1 MTLGPGEKVKAEIRG
16 TTLTV
21 RKKLGEGTQGEVYL
35 VEGSGGQQALKW
47 YKPAQATM
55 DQMAAIRAL
64 VQAGPPRGAAGN
76 RFIWP
81 LDLVTA
87 PKSPQF
93 GYLMRLI
100 DTSRFAELGQV
111 QAHLKPPPG
120 FAALTRISYQLANSY
135 RALHLSGYCYRDI
148 SDGNLMFDPQGGD
161 VLICDNDNVGVNRQ
175 SKSQVW
181 GTMEF
186 MAPELIRGE
195 ADPSTETDLHSLAV
209 LLFSLWIWHHPFHGK
224 KEFELRVWDI
234 PAKKKVYGTPVFIF
248 DPSDRS
254 NALPLDPDYETPR
267 FRWGY
272 LPPSLQ
278 ELFTRAFTTGVSDPK
293 RRVTEGEW
301 QRLFQ
306 QLEDGITAC
315 PKCHAENIWEPG
327 QDTLACWHCRS
338 AVTLPP
344 KLVIHLP
351 SGHHHVLLT
360 GNRSLRRRHLNPS
373 GKEENDTDEVA
384 RVVPHPQ
391 NPSIWG
397 IRNLTET
404 PWKVTFPDGK
414 TLEVGKDRSVPLN
427 PGTTLTLGS
436 VTAEIRK

>member
-1 MTLGPGEKVKAEIRG
+1 MTLAPGEKVKAEMRG

-21 RKKLGEGTQGEVYL
+21 KGKLGEGTQGEVYL
-35 VEGSGGQQALKW
+35 VEGQGGQQALKW

-55 DQMAAIRAL
+55 DQMAAVRAL
-64 VQAGPPRGAAGN
+64 VQAGPPRGPAGN

-81 LDLVTA
+81 LDLVTT
-87 PKSPQF
+87 PRSPQF

-100 DTSRFAELGQV
+100 DSSRFAELGRV
-111 QAHLKPPPG
+111 QAHLKPAPG
-120 FAALTRISYQLANSY
+120 FAALSRISYQLANSY

-148 SDGNLMFDPQGGD
+148 SDGNLMFDPVSGD

-209 LLFSLWIWHHPFHGK
+209 LLFNLWIWHHPFHGK
-224 KEFELRVWDI
+224 REFELRVWDI
-234 PAKKKVYGTPVFIF
+234 PAKKKVYGTPVFVF
-248 DPSDRS
+248 DPADRS
-254 NALPLDPDYETPR
+254 NALPPDPDYETAR

-272 LPPSLQ
+272 APRSLQ
-278 ELFTRAFTTGVSDPK
+278 ELFTRAFTTGVRDPK

-327 QDTLACWHCRS
+327 QDTLICWHCRS
-338 AVTLPP
+338 PVLLPP

-351 SGHHHVLLT
+351 SGHYHVLLT
-360 GNRSLRRRHLNPS
+360 GNRSLRRRHVNPV
-373 GKEENDTDEVA
+373 GKEENDTEEVA

-391 NPSIWG
+391 DPSIWG

-414 TLEVGKDRSVPLN
+414 TLEVGKDRSVPLH
-427 PGTTLTLGS
+427 PGTSLAMGA
-436 VTAEIRK
+436 VTAEILK

>member
-1 MTLGPGEKVKAEIRG
+1 
-16 TTLTV
+16 
-21 RKKLGEGTQGEVYL
+21 
-35 VEGSGGQQALKW
+35 
-47 YKPAQATM
+47 
-55 DQMAAIRAL
+55 
-64 VQAGPPRGAAGN
+64 
-76 RFIWP
+76 
-81 LDLVTA
+81 
-87 PKSPQF
+87 
-93 GYLMRLI
+93 
-100 DTSRFAELGQV
+100 
-111 QAHLKPPPG
+111 
-120 FAALTRISYQLANSY
+120 
-135 RALHLSGYCYRDI
+135 
-148 SDGNLMFDPQGGD
+148 MFDPQGGD

-186 MAPELIRGE
+186 MAPELIQGE